1 MSDDTAT
8 LTSATLY
15 GGAALEALDHELQ
28 NVLQNICDPNTE
40 PAKMRSA
47 TLVVKFKPNKER
59 NIATIFFQASSNLAP
74 AEALETSAF
83 IGKDASGR
91 AVANEINTQEPDQKL
106 LPFCEAK

>member
-1 MSDDTAT
+1 MPEET
-8 LTSATLY
+8 LTSANLH
-15 GGAALEALDHELQ
+15 GGAALEALDYEIQ

-47 TLVVKFKPNKER
+47 TLVIKFKPNKER
-59 NIATIFFQASSNLAP
+59 NIATILFQASSNLAP

-91 AVANEINTQEPDQKL
+91 AVANEVNTPEPEQNL
-106 LPFCEAK
+106 LPFCEAR